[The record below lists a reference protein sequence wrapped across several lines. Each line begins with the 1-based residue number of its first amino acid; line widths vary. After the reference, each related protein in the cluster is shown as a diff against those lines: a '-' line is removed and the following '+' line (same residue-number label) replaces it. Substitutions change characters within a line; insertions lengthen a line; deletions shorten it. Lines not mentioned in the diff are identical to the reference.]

1 MHQAALMCRKRGRIV
16 LVGVTGLELSRDDF
30 FKKELTL
37 QVSCSYGPG
46 RYDINYEE
54 KGQDY
59 PVGYVRWTEQR
70 NFEAVLDMMADGR
83 LDVKPLISHR
93 FTLEQTD
100 AAYAVVG
107 GSEPSLGILLEYS
120 TRAEKSDAVIMDS
133 TVSLVAAQ
141 SLRGSGGA
149 PAVAFVGS
157 GSSKRVGYPDWDE
170 LLSLMEGEIRTKDP
184 TFNGSFHREAGDT
197 LWHAYKLKERLGE
210 NFYPFIKKTFEP
222 KNNRHNAFHINLMSL
237 SFQHII
243 TSNYDSVLEDA
254 FSGLRKSKPVER
266 FCWNEK
272 EKLCDFIRRMN
283 DPLYKDTIQI
293 FYVHGR
299 YDSQDSIVLT
309 ERDYTNRYHEG
320 NLAIKPGWPSMMAI
334 SSSWVG

>member
-1 MHQAALMCRKRGRIV
+1 MPIDQENIDRENNERA
-16 LVGVTGLELSRDDF
+16 LSRLI
-30 FKKELTL
+30 ELLKT
-37 QVSCSYGPG
+37 G
-46 RYDINYEE
+46 R
-54 KGQDY
+54 
-59 PVGYVRWTEQR
+59 
-70 NFEAVLDMMADGR
+70 AL
-83 LDVKPLISHR
+83 
-93 FTLEQTD
+93 
-100 AAYAVVG
+100 
-107 GSEPSLGILLEYS
+107 
-120 TRAEKSDAVIMDS
+120 
-133 TVSLVAAQ
+133 
-141 SLRGSGGA
+141 
-149 PAVAFVGS
+149 AFVGS

-320 NLAIKPGWPSMMAI
+320 NLAIKCLWLIAATRQVVF
-334 SSSWVG
+334 VGFSFQDFDLLSAFRQVRGDFGGGDSRHFALVGIEPNKDRIIRRNYLNDKFGVEPIFYDIIEGKHDELDKLVIKILGEFGLKTSLMDVIEPKHDSIDEDVRRLQEYTTKAYDQIKSGKSK